1 MQILNPGKIVT
12 LYKTFERLT
21 EEDQNILKSLALEM
35 ISFSESYLIYHKK
48 IFSGSRLKCS
58 SWLQQC
64 EQAGILYRSHEDY
77 GDYRI
82 TPVFHVFILLEIAKN
97 PDKESLAYLKEN
109 YDEEEDTEEFLPLF
123 FSYIQKKSDWHFNDT
138 SEYIIEDLLPC
149 FIYFEELTPVFQQFP
164 VKLKI
169 DIWNEYYEHQLSM
182 LRPVNHDWHTR
193 YMSDISD
200 SNQVM
205 VAELY
210 DSAFQMQ
217 LNSEYEQAI
226 QVYEQALKIEN
237 QSTSQKKIAFPN
249 NILYSFG
256 YAAALLHASNP
267 RNSKK
272 IQTLLKKKDLKEDNR
287 FFAAYLLLSAATES
301 VFTRD
306 INRTA
311 VYRLTTPLS
320 ALLYCWVCKS
330 YELPLVEHE
339 LIDEAFVLVKAD
351 DFSLLRSLTASY
363 YPEILHG
370 TSASRSD
377 ISPLLPTYRKLK
389 PWEAVLDKLLKDPA
403 IVPKTEKPVSETA
416 ATRIIYLL
424 TRNMEVIPVLQRS
437 KEGEVWKG
445 GRKIAIKTF
454 AEGLPEMNETDRLVA
469 DTARRYRAQ
478 WGSAYEY
485 ILGGENTIAA
495 LAGYALVFLY
505 RNPDIPVEIV
515 KQYPY
520 ISVTRMGEKFRIQT
534 NVINPD
540 ENSLIQVNQENDT
553 RITVLQLTAM
563 QSHIIQQLTR
573 ISEYPIESEPMLKE
587 LLSRISG
594 TLTIHSD
601 LVDKEEKLNQ
611 KEGDAT
617 PVVQLLPLGEQY
629 KAELFVKPL
638 GDYPPYCKP
647 GVGNRSVMGMINGD
661 PVQAIRNFRTET
673 AMRRPIDEIF
683 SEFDPDATDI
693 LTLESTIDCLEL
705 LEQLHQQGDSVK
717 IEWPEGERMKIRN
730 RASSSGFS
738 IIAKKNNTWF
748 EIDGSLRISK
758 NEEIALNELIKKV
771 AVSQTR
777 FIRLEGDEYLALTH
791 DLRRQLIEL
800 NSLVSLQKGKLCIS
814 ELAAPLLDI
823 FEKGGVEVKTDAHYD
838 ALIKRIHSASQQA
851 HKIPVNL
858 QANLREYQEEGY
870 QWMQRLSDWGAGA
883 CLADDMGLGKTVQ
896 AIAVLLAKAAKGAS
910 LVVAPASVL
919 TNWENEIHR
928 FAPTLNVCNLNAINN
943 NREQMITAS
952 AEADVV
958 ITTYGLLI
966 SEADKLQKKN
976 WNVIVLDEA
985 HTIKNRETKMSKAA
999 MQLTGAFRMIL
1010 TGTPLQN
1017 HLSEIWNLFEFI
1029 NPGLLGSF
1037 QSFTE
1042 RFIMPIELRQDKQ
1055 QQRLLKRILSPF
1067 ILRRTKN
1074 EVLSELPGK
1083 TEILLPVELS
1093 KEEITLYETMRRK
1106 AEMSLQNKDLNAVK
1120 TLAEITRL
1128 RQAACHPAMVKSDY
1142 EGKCSKTA
1150 LFMELIWELR
1160 ENNHRALVFSQFTSH
1175 LKLIREELE
1184 RNQIEYLYLDGST
1197 PAMQRNKL
1205 VKEFQTG
1212 SQPVFLISLKAGGLG
1227 LNLTAADYI
1236 IHLDP
1241 WWNPAIED
1249 QASDRAYRIGQT
1261 RPVTVYRLIARHTIE
1276 EKIIELHHTKK
1287 DLADS
1292 LLEGSNVAHKLTREE
1307 MLALLQKG

>member
-1 MQILNPGKIVT
+1 MQILDPGKIVT
-12 LYKTFERLT
+12 LYKTFDQLT
-21 EEDQNILKSLALEM
+21 EEDQNILRSLALEM

-58 SWLQQC
+58 SWLQKI
-64 EQAGILYRSHEDY
+64 EQTGILYRSHEDY

-82 TPVFHVFILLEIAKN
+82 TPIFHVFILLEIAKN

-109 YDEEEDTEEFLPLF
+109 YDEEEDAEEFLPLF
-123 FSYIQKKSDWHFNDT
+123 FSYIQKKSDWHFEDT

-149 FIYFEELTPVFQQFP
+149 FIYFEELTSVFQQFP

-182 LRPVNHDWHTR
+182 LRPVNQDWHTR
-193 YMSDISD
+193 YMAEISD
-200 SNQVM
+200 STQVM
-205 VAELY
+205 VAKLY

-226 QVYEQALKIEN
+226 LTYEQALKIEN
-237 QSTSQKKIAFPN
+237 QSASQKKIAFPN
-249 NILYSFG
+249 NILYCFG
-256 YAAALLHASNP
+256 YAAALLQVTNP

-272 IQTLLKKKDLKEDNR
+272 IQTLLKKKDLKENNR
-287 FFAAYLLLSAATES
+287 FFATYLLLSAGTES

-320 ALLYCWVCKS
+320 ALLYSWVCKN

-351 DFSLLRSLTASY
+351 YFSLLRSLTASY
-363 YPEILHG
+363 YPEILYG
-370 TSASRSD
+370 TSGSRSD
-377 ISPLLPTYRKLK
+377 MPPLLPSYRKLK

-403 IVPKTEKPVSETA
+403 IVPKTEKTVSETA
-416 ATRIIYLL
+416 TTRIIYLL

-437 KEGEVWKG
+437 KDGEIWKG
-445 GRKIAIKTF
+445 GRKISIKTF
-454 AEGLPEMNETDRLVA
+454 SEGLPEMNETDRMVA
-469 DTARRYRAQ
+469 NTARRYRAQ

-485 ILGGENTIAA
+485 ILGGENTLAA
-495 LAGYALVFLY
+495 LTGYPLVFLY

-515 KQYPY
+515 KQHPY
-520 ISVTRMGEKFRIQT
+520 ISVTRLGEKFRIQT

-540 ENSLIQVNQENDT
+540 NNSLIQVNQDNDT
-553 RITVLQLTAM
+553 RITVLQLTAT

-573 ISEYPIESEPMLKE
+573 IPEYPVESEPMLKE

-594 TLTIHSD
+594 TLSIHSD
-601 LVDKEEKLNQ
+601 LVDTEEKLNQ
-611 KEGDAT
+611 KQGDTT

-647 GVGNRSVMGMINGD
+647 GVGNRSVMGMINGN

-673 AMRRPIDEIF
+673 AMRRPVDEIF

-693 LTLESTIDCLEL
+693 LTLESTVDCLEL

-717 IEWPEGERMKIRN
+717 IEWPEGERMKIRS

-748 EIDGSLRISK
+748 EIDGALRISK
-758 NEEIALNELIKKV
+758 NEEIGLTELMKQVTI
-771 AVSQTR
+771 SQTR

-800 NSLVSLQKGKLCIS
+800 NSLLSHQKGKLCIS

-838 ALIKRIHSASQQA
+838 ALIKRIHSASQQS
-851 HKIPVNL
+851 HKMPVNL

-870 QWMQRLSDWGAGA
+870 LWMQRLSDWGAGA

-928 FAPTLNVCNLNAINN
+928 FAPTLNVYNLNASNA
-943 NREQMITAS
+943 NREQMITEAG
-952 AEADVV
+952 EADIV

-976 WNVIVLDEA
+976 WNIIVLDEA

-999 MQLTGAFRMIL
+999 MRLTGDFRMIL

-1106 AEMSLQNKDLNAVK
+1106 AEMSLKNKDLNAVK

-1128 RQAACHPAMVKSDY
+1128 RQAACHPAMVKPDY

-1150 LFMELIWELR
+1150 VFMELIWELR

-1197 PAMQRNKL
+1197 PAMQRSKL

-1292 LLEGSNVAHKLTREE
+1292 LLEGSNIAHKLTREE